1 MAPAGR
7 VPTRPPFFK
16 EATLFSPSA
25 VGLEEYGE
33 AHVATIQIYDLASR
47 VHEPEGQR
55 LEIGPTADNVVLLV
69 LGHVEDLTAEAMA
82 LRVYLFANRMF
93 SSGPQ
98 RAPEAGELRARDIQG
113 YLSFELQIA
122 RRPHAV

>member
-1 MAPAGR
+1 MALAGR

-33 AHVATIQIYDLASR
+33 AHVRAVQIYDHPAR

-55 LEIGPTADNVVLLV
+55 LEIGSPANDVVLLV
-69 LGHVEDLTAEAMA
+69 LGHVKDLTTEAMA
-82 LRVYLFANRMF
+82 LRIHLFADGVLPSRA
-93 SSGPQ
+93 Q
-98 RAPEAGELRARDIQG
+98 RAPEAGELRARDI
-113 YLSFELQIA
+113 
-122 RRPHAV
+122 